1 MGTKSSFASIHI
13 SHYARENDIIIVL
26 TKCETTRYIITY
38 FTIIRVP
45 YDYLFISKV
54 VNIDDDNNTFQII
67 DLRVALLLLM
77 DSYLVMTRSID
88 C

>member
-13 SHYARENDIIIVL
+13 SYYARENDIIIVL
-26 TKCETTRYIITY
+26 TKCETTRYLITY
-38 FTIIRVP
+38 FTIRVP